1 MARVSS
7 APQDAAK
14 SAPLV
19 PKPESASLYLVP
31 SQILRT
37 KGNDFARPGPK
48 PPDEQKSIEA
58 LARDLRN
65 IGQIVPLVV
74 GEPDIAGLYPLIDG
88 KRRLD
93 AAELLTQESGVDF
106 PLQCVIRSGV
116 QDDYLQAAIHAN
128 IRRRGLTAL
137 QLAYLIKELRAMHGW
152 TGTAEVAVYLGVS
165 RAQVS
170 QHDKLLKRPDGMAE
184 SAYQDLLGLLQVGR
198 AGAETAFYTLTHVE
212 PSVAGQVLD
221 RAQIIA
227 EAEREQKSALTHV
240 KEESTRPVKRQTA
253 PRADKTESES
263 SKSTR
268 SVVLLAKRVFD
279 ELSESY
285 SADKI
290 PDGKMRKPVKTD
302 GYGLLVSTGS
312 AGGTNEGS
320 IECYRVLTSGDYAGP
335 EVKPAVTYNE
345 KISGDGGESARN
357 DPNGFYHGM
366 RINHGGAAYVLF
378 GPPLYFGLRKSAEAE
393 PVAEPQQPK
402 PKAKVEK
409 KHVRQAAQES
419 RAIKEQTQRTIPE
432 LRALFEK
439 LRAPSYPDIMRGF
452 ISVLAGQ
459 WWTGAEPDS
468 TVITRWTQIATLV
481 EESLERSHKRGP
493 AKHPYGPRK
502 KRTPSLEEKKKLYSG
517 SHR

>member
-14 SAPLV
+14 SASAS
-19 PKPESASLYLVP
+19 KPESASLYLVP

-116 QDDYLQAAIHAN
+116 MDDYLQAAIHAN
-128 IRRRGLTAL
+128 IKRRGLTAL

-152 TGTAEVAVYLGVS
+152 TGTAEVAAYLGVS

-170 QHDKLLKRPDGMAE
+170 QHDKLLKRPDGMPKA
-184 SAYQDLLGLLQVGR
+184 AYDALLTLLQAGR

-212 PSVAGQVLD
+212 PAAAGQVLD

-227 EAEREQKSALTHV
+227 EAEREQKSALTHA
-240 KEESTRPVKRQTA
+240 KDPATPPAKRQGA
-253 PRADKTESES
+253 QRVDKTETE
-263 SKSTR
+263 
-268 SVVLLAKRVFD
+268 
-279 ELSESY
+279 
-285 SADKI
+285 
-290 PDGKMRKPVKTD
+290 PVKTHTHKWTKQNLVTIRD
-302 GYGLLVSTGS
+302 KTGMYDELECESPEGCGAHARRYGL
-312 AGGTNEGS
+312 
-320 IECYRVLTSGDYAGP
+320 
-335 EVKPAVTYNE
+335 
-345 KISGDGGESARN
+345 GEIREYT
-357 DPNGFYHGM
+357 P
-366 RINHGGAAYVLF
+366 
-378 GPPLYFGLRKSAEAE
+378 KE
-393 PVAEPQQPK
+393 PK
-402 PKAKVEK
+402 PEAKVEK

-419 RAIKEQTQRTIPE
+419 RAIKEQTQRTVPE

-459 WWTGAEPDS
+459 WWAGAEPDDA
-468 TVITRWTQIATLV
+468 VLTRWTRIATLV
-481 EESLERSHKRGP
+481 EESLERSHGCSP
-493 AKHPYGPRK
+493 EQHPYGPRK
-502 KRTPSLEEKKKLYSG
+502 KRAPSLEEKKKLYSRT
-517 SHR
+517 HR